1 VSDGTLRSNIRP
13 GLTVTII
20 LKKDQRSGALTHGV
34 VDKILTSAPKH
45 TRGIK
50 VRLTDGQVGRVQSI
64 QTES

>member
-1 VSDGTLRSNIRP
+1 VSDGTQRSNIRP
-13 GLTVTII
+13 GLSVAII

-64 QTES
+64 RAE

>member
-1 VSDGTLRSNIRP
+1 MSDGTLRSHIRP

-64 QTES
+64 AE